1 MAVIANLVGHRNLV
15 TTQGYMHTADD
26 KLPKVV
32 ADLGN
37 IVSAKFYVKNIG
49 AKVTESSIEG

>member
-26 KLPKVV
+26 RVPKVV
-32 ADLGN
+32 AGVGN
-37 IVSAKFYVKNIG
+37 IVSK
-49 AKVTESSIEG
+49 